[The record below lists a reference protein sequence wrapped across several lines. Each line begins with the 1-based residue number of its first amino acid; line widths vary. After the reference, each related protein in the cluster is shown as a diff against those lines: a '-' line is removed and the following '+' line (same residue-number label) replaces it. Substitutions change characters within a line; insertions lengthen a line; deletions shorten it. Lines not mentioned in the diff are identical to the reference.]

1 MTQEGDDSQPV
12 MLGAHQREL
21 VQAPDR
27 KSNAAAP
34 QAHGVAEEQVRDRAV
49 QQQRGLRHQPVDA
62 RLQCLCALREELRR
76 ALPAVLQLARIQ

>member
-1 MTQEGDDSQPV
+1 MTQEGDDSQPN
-12 MLGAHQREL
+12 MLGHISAGLCRR
-21 VQAPDR
+21 PDR
-27 KSNAAAP
+27 KWNADAP
-34 QAHGVAEEQVRDRAV
+34 QAHGVVEEQVRDRAV